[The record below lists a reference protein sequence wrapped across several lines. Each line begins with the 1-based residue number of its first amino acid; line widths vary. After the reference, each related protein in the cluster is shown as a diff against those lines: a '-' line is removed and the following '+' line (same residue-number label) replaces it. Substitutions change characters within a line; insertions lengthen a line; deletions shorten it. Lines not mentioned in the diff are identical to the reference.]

1 MAVEHTRASSRVVS
15 VLVAVA
21 MLFAALVAMAPL
33 TTGPPMTPGIAHT
46 LSDIGAIPSLAST
59 CGQSS
64 VPLGSAAA
72 YAVLAGAGVTNTG
85 PSTLTGDLGAG
96 PGSSVTGFP
105 PGTYTG
111 MENVANAASA
121 GAEANLTIAF
131 NNASGRSN
139 CAVTLSGN
147 IGGQTLTPGLYTS
160 TSTLAIS
167 SGDLTLNGGGNPNAV
182 FVFQVASGLTT
193 TSGRAVLLTNGAQ
206 AGNIYWAIGSSATLG
221 TTSTMQGTVMA
232 YASITMA
239 TGSHLNGRALARTG
253 DVTLSDSTIVVP
265 ITTSSAT
272 YGVTFTES
280 GLPAGT
286 SWSVSFD
293 GVRESS
299 TAATI
304 GFTVTNGTY
313 AYTVEA
319 VAGYTA
325 QPSYGSVTVSG
336 AAAGEAIAFT
346 TGGTP
351 ETFTVTFT
359 EFGLVSGTSWSIAF
373 NGVLRSSTTATVAF
387 TVANG
392 TYTYVVGPV
401 VGFTPSPSA
410 GSAIVSGVAVRQ
422 AIIFTSGG
430 ALATFAVTF
439 TESGLVSGTNWS
451 VTFNGVPE
459 SSTTATVGFTET
471 NGSYYYTVGAA
482 SGYTANP
489 LSGNVTVSG
498 ATVSLAI
505 AFTSTSGSGSSSPAT
520 SAFGI
525 PWWGWVGIGI
535 AVVVAAAAIGAGMVR
550 SRRGK
555 KRAP

>member
-1 MAVEHTRASSRVVS
+1 M
-15 VLVAVA
+15 
-21 MLFAALVAMAPL
+21 M
-33 TTGPPMTPGIAHT
+33 PGIAHT
-46 LSDIGAIPSLAST
+46 LSDIGTIPSLAST

-85 PSTLTGDLGAG
+85 PSALTGDLGAG

-147 IGGQTLTPGLYTS
+147 IGGQTLTPGLYKS
-160 TSTLAIS
+160 TSRLAIS

-182 FVFQVASGLTT
+182 FVFQVAFGLTT
-193 TSGRAVLLTNGAQ
+193 TSGCAVLLTNGAQ
-206 AGNIYWAIGSSATLG
+206 AGNIYRAIGSSATLG

-232 YASITMA
+232 YASITMV

-286 SWSVSFD
+286 SWSVSF
-293 GVRESS
+293 
-299 TAATI
+299 
-304 GFTVTNGTY
+304 
-313 AYTVEA
+313 
-319 VAGYTA
+319 
-325 QPSYGSVTVSG
+325 
-336 AAAGEAIAFT
+336 
-346 TGGTP
+346 
-351 ETFTVTFT
+351 
-359 EFGLVSGTSWSIAF
+359 
-373 NGVLRSSTTATVAF
+373 
-387 TVANG
+387 
-392 TYTYVVGPV
+392 
-401 VGFTPSPSA
+401 
-410 GSAIVSGVAVRQ
+410 
-422 AIIFTSGG
+422 
-430 ALATFAVTF
+430 
-439 TESGLVSGTNWS
+439 
-451 VTFNGVPE
+451 NGVPE

-482 SGYTANP
+482 SGYTATP

-535 AVVVAAAAIGAGMVR
+535 AVVVAAAAIGAAIVR
-550 SRRGK
+550 SRRGT